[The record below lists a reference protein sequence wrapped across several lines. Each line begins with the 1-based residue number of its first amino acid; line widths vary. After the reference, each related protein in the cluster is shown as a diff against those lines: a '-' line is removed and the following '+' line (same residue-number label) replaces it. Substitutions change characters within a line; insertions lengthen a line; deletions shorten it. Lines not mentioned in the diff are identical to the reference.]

1 MDLNII
7 EALEALR
14 PVISTLKHM
23 RGDHESI
30 ANEIKAAIIFGNR
43 HGIDG
48 EAEFNRHHRQR
59 AMPRRI
65 DDRPES
71 TVELNFATF
80 YCKEFFQ
87 VLDVQ
92 TVALED
98 NLKVAFEIIKPAVS
112 ILMPPYSNDEANQQM
127 INALAQLFPAI
138 SKPDEE
144 SLMLQLG
151 ILKRHFMENRKDI
164 QGITAIT
171 EYSAELKYLF
181 PLTAKYMQLLLTAP
195 ITAASTERSFSKL
208 IKTLMRSTMKQGRL
222 KHTMKLACEKDLTDS
237 IDLEEVIKLWA
248 KLPKTK
254 CITSIGPAT

>member
-30 ANEIKAAIIFGNR
+30 DNEIKAAIIFGNR
-43 HGIDG
+43 NGIDG
-48 EAEFNRHHRQR
+48 EADFNRHHKPR

-80 YCKEFFQ
+80 YRKEFLQ

-127 INALAQLFPAI
+127 INALVQLFPAI
-138 SKPDEE
+138 SKPNEE
-144 SLMLQLG
+144 SLMLELG
-151 ILKRHFMENRKDI
+151 IFKRHCMENRRDI

-171 EYSAELKYLF
+171 EHSAELKNLF
-181 PLTAKYMQLLLTAP
+181 PLTAKCMQLLLTAP
-195 ITAASTERSFSKL
+195 ITAASNERSFSKL
-208 IKTLMRSTMKQGRL
+208 NSFKPSRQ
-222 KHTMKLACEKDLTDS
+222 AAF
-237 IDLEEVIKLWA
+237 LWN
-248 KLPKTK
+248 
-254 CITSIGPAT
+254 SWY